1 MSRKSITTGSRRSAD
16 WSAAAARR
24 PDSGLLMRS
33 VEVQTDSPSHAFGE
47 YQDAYEVLADRG
59 GGGHSSCYPDDGSE
73 TAANA
78 WQAAYSTSQQLP
90 GYHGLPV
97 TQPVRFLNPYGKTV
111 TLGPLP
117 ASVPAA
123 PKDGSQAAFYR
134 AGRVGSN
141 WRHVTQ
147 CTGSRHLAWQC
158 TTLATTWSILTRFPS
173 HGLSPSCS
181 LGAQAVPAAG
191 LRPQAT
197 PRRPATG
204 LQQQRSSKALQR
216 ARAGNKYWF
225 EDKRPPTL
233 TPSTIQG
240 RIMKSGSAY

>member
-1 MSRKSITTGSRRSAD
+1 MSRKSITASSRRSAD

-47 YQDAYEVLADRG
+47 YQDAYEMLADRG

-123 PKDGSQAAFYR
+123 PKDGSQAAFLSR
-134 AGRVGSN
+134 RSSRQQLASPG
-141 WRHVTQ
+141 VTSDCQ
-147 CTGSRHLAWQC
+147 
-158 TTLATTWSILTRFPS
+158 RFPP
-173 HGLSPSCS
+173 HGLSPGCS
-181 LGAQAVPAAG
+181 LGVQAVPATG